1 MSSRLLMLATLLAA
15 ATLTSASLSLSS
27 LRNGGRTSD
36 LQLCIDESLVKVW
49 GAVSH
54 KYYSHAMGRR
64 ARRYLD
70 VSEPRA
76 MQRTCS
82 CCATLY
88 RTRHDLS

>member
-1 MSSRLLMLATLLAA
+1 MLATLLAA

-54 KYYSHAMGRR
+54 KYYSHAMLWDGGH
-64 ARRYLD
+64 
-70 VSEPRA
+70 V
-76 MQRTCS
+76 
-82 CCATLY
+82 ATLMS
-88 RTRHDLS
+88 LSPGQCREHAAAAPHCIALAMIYPERG